1 MAFSVHAIA
10 LLLVTFFLI
19 SPSNS
24 ATCNS
29 QTFTNKKLYTFCN
42 DLPSLNSFLHWT
54 YEPANSTLSVAF
66 IAPPASPD
74 GWISWAINPTGTGMV
89 GAQALIAFRNS
100 KGAMT
105 VKTYN
110 ITSYGPVMESRV
122 WYDVKE
128 SSAETSGG
136 MIRLFATLVLP
147 ANGKTMVNHVWQV
160 GSSVTKG
167 VPNKHGFQP
176 ENLNSKGSLDLFEGK
191 SAGIGES
198 RSKKKNIHGI
208 LNALSWGIMFPL
220 GIILA
225 RYLRMFP
232 SADPAWFYLHVFCQ
246 VSAYVIG
253 VAGWGTGIKLGSES
267 EGIQYTYHRNIG
279 ISLFA
284 LATVQIFALFLR
296 PGKDHKY
303 RIFWNIYHHG
313 IGYTILVLGIINVF
327 KGLDILNPEQQ
338 WRTAYTIL
346 ILILGGNALLLEVI
360 TWIIV
365 VRRKSI
371 KSKRTYYD
379 HSSHGSHEPL

>member
-1 MAFSVHAIA
+1 MAVSVHAIT
-10 LLLVTFFLI
+10 LLLIAFSLI
-19 SPSNS
+19 SPSYS

-42 DLPSLNSFLHWT
+42 DLHSLNSYLHWT

-89 GAQALIAFRNS
+89 GAQALIAFRDS

-110 ITSYGPVMESRV
+110 IKSYGPLMESRV

-128 SSAETSGG
+128 SSAESSGG

-160 GSSVTKG
+160 GSSVTKD
-167 VPNKHGFQP
+167 VPDKHGFQP
-176 ENLNSKGSLDLFEGK
+176 ENLNSKGSLDLLKGK
-191 SAGIGES
+191 GGGISES
-198 RSKKKNIHGI
+198 RTKKKNIHGI
-208 LNALSWGIMFPL
+208 LNVSSWGIMFPL
-220 GIILA
+220 GIIVA
-225 RYLRMFP
+225 RYLKTFP
-232 SADPAWFYLHVFCQ
+232 SADPAWFYIHVICQ

-253 VAGWGTGIKLGSES
+253 VAGWATGLKLGSES
-267 EGIQYTYHRNIG
+267 KGVQYTYHGTIG
-279 ISLFA
+279 ISLFF

-303 RIFWNIYHHG
+303 RFFWNIYHHG

-327 KGLDILNPEQQ
+327 KGLDILNPEQK
-338 WRTAYTIL
+338 WRNAYTFL
-346 ILILGGNALLLEVI
+346 IIMLGGNALLLEVI

-365 VRRKSI
+365 VRRKSN
-371 KSKRTYYD
+371 KSNKTYYD
-379 HSSHGSHEPL
+379 NSSQGSHEPL

>member
-29 QTFTNKKLYTFCN
+29 QTFNNKKLYTFCN

-198 RSKKKNIHGI
+198 RSKKKNVS
-208 LNALSWGIMFPL
+208 LLFPN
-220 GIILA
+220 
-225 RYLRMFP
+225 
-232 SADPAWFYLHVFCQ
+232 
-246 VSAYVIG
+246 
-253 VAGWGTGIKLGSES
+253 
-267 EGIQYTYHRNIG
+267 YHLQ
-279 ISLFA
+279 SY
-284 LATVQIFALFLR
+284 
-296 PGKDHKY
+296 K
-303 RIFWNIYHHG
+303 
-313 IGYTILVLGIINVF
+313 
-327 KGLDILNPEQQ
+327 
-338 WRTAYTIL
+338 
-346 ILILGGNALLLEVI
+346 
-360 TWIIV
+360 
-365 VRRKSI
+365 
-371 KSKRTYYD
+371 
-379 HSSHGSHEPL
+379 